1 VLDMKGRSPR
11 NDLCRTFVEL
21 GVLELLVDAL
31 HEINRPHPAH
41 AERAA
46 EIFLLFSCADT
57 VVKARMATRHVLRE
71 LLAVI
76 AAPEDFAP
84 GLVLKILRCIKH
96 LCMGEALQLDELQ
109 RAKAIP
115 HLVALLRLKQ
125 QNALSSTWHSAP
137 GLSAEMRNQCVN
149 ALYLLCKISR
159 SRQEEA
165 AISGVLPPLQ
175 ELIQQGSP
183 LKQFA
188 LPIVCDIAKASKR
201 ARAEL
206 KQHRGVQ
213 FYLGLLSTEYWQANA
228 LDALLVWLIDE
239 SSYVAKVM
247 ETSVGVQA
255 LQVVMET
262 KNNTFVDMLDPLH
275 KIVYNSRPVNRA
287 LGKVDGTLGVSPFV
301 QALVS
306 RLQHPNALAR
316 RLLLAILTSLY
327 EQHQSPKLL
336 VERHRL
342 VPVLREIK
350 DHDPGVLVQQIASQ
364 LYKSCDAH
372 VIL

>member
-1 VLDMKGRSPR
+1 
-11 NDLCRTFVEL
+11 
-21 GVLELLVDAL
+21 
-31 HEINRPHPAH
+31 
-41 AERAA
+41 
-46 EIFLLFSCADT
+46 
-57 VVKARMATRHVLRE
+57 VKTRMATRKVLPQ
-71 LLAVI
+71 LMQVI
-76 AAPEDFAP
+76 AAPGGFEQ
-84 GLVLKILRCIKH
+84 GLVVKILRCIKH
-96 LCMGEALQLDELQ
+96 LCMGEARHMEELQ
-109 RAKAIP
+109 RAKAVP
-115 HLVALLRLKQ
+115 YLVALLRRNLRG
-125 QNALSSTWHSAP
+125 NLP
-137 GLSAEMRNQCVN
+137 AEMRNQCVN